1 MVAKWLRQV
10 NHNALFLLCAFPILP
25 VHWVSLSAAILGLS
39 GLALLIFSRDWRFNK
54 SFFLLIS
61 GIVWVYMIWL
71 VFSNDVTAGL
81 RSVQVKLLLV
91 IVPLVFSFSQLRLF
105 AKQQHLAFAIF
116 SISAALLVV
125 ATNLQIAFR
134 GFTHPIGVNGADFT
148 FSYRIALEQY
158 SSLHPTYYCAIVY
171 TAAII
176 SLYAL
181 FHKQL
186 KERWQ
191 LVLAIGIVI
200 LCSFGGVMAAS
211 RATFLA
217 YIIVV
222 VCMIVQQFYYHP
234 KRWYILSLVLIAGIL
249 LFLTPTVQ
257 NRLKEMNTSNMEAP
271 KGNNDNGTNVRSGIM
286 ACDMEL
292 LKQYWLVGVGTGNV
306 QQALNNCLSQF
317 DTHVYK
323 QFDYNTHNEYL
334 NAWITCGLFGFMIF
348 VGCLLVSFVLA
359 LKQRNWPHLYFL
371 LFMGICFMTENYLN
385 RQMGVTLFAVMQT
398 LFFFKTL
405 RQ

>member
-1 MVAKWLRQV
+1 
-10 NHNALFLLCAFPILP
+10 
-25 VHWVSLSAAILGLS
+25 
-39 GLALLIFSRDWRFNK
+39 
-54 SFFLLIS
+54 
-61 GIVWVYMIWL
+61 MIWL